1 MAWLVVLDA
10 GRPAAAQPPLAVPTP
25 TFVGAILAYPGTFHS
40 RRVIVYGTL
49 RTETDEWWLET
60 DDGDRIRVVG
70 ARDAVR
76 GGRVALHA
84 EALDIGRLTQTDP
97 RITATGVSSLLMRV
111 GLDRWPRPGEL
122 VVLRATWATVLR
134 PSIQPTLK
142 DIVLECDRYQ
152 GKTVVIVGQF
162 RARNLYND
170 LPGAPGRHRH
180 EFVLRLGAAALWVVG
195 LRPRV
200 NNVDLDMRT
209 RVDTDRW
216 FAVEG
221 TVRREKGLVW
231 LDGRRMAA
239 APVPQ
244 EVLPAPPVR
253 PETLGAGEVMFSLP
267 TDDEADVPV
276 TTTVRIQFTRPIDPR
291 SLTGRIRVSYAA
303 GPDGSGPTASPPF
316 VADYTTSDRVVT
328 LRFRS
333 VLERFRGVI
342 VEVLEGVTTLGGSP
356 VTPWTL
362 TFTTGGH
369 GAPGGRVAATPGA
382 AAPAARPP
390 ARRPGARASG
400 TASAG
405 RPSAGT
411 HPQRH

>member
-1 MAWLVVLDA
+1 VSSPQSRTLLTACLVAWLVVLDA
-10 GRPAAAQPPLAVPTP
+10 GRPAVAQPPLAVPTP

-76 GGRVALHA
+76 GGRVELHA
-84 EALDIGRLTQTDP
+84 ESLDIGRLTQTDP

-122 VVLRATWATVLR
+122 VVLRATRATVLR

-142 DIVLECDRYQ
+142 DIVLECDRFQ

-244 EVLPAPPVR
+244 DVLPAPPVR
-253 PETLGAGEVMFSLP
+253 PDTLGAGEVMFSLP
-267 TDDEADVPV
+267 TNDEADVPV

-303 GPDGSGPTASPPF
+303 GPDGSGPTPSPPF

-356 VTPWTL
+356 ITPWTL

-369 GAPGGRVAATPGA
+369 GAP
-382 AAPAARPP
+382 ARTIHE
-390 ARRPGARASG
+390 SVE
-400 TASAG
+400 
-405 RPSAGT
+405 
-411 HPQRH
+411 